1 MSTIDAVLFDVGNV
15 LLEWNPRHLYRQVF
29 RTSDGAPDEERIE
42 WFLANICTTPWHVRH
57 DLGRSPED
65 QTAELVARHPEHKAE
80 IEAFY
85 GRFQEMIPGPLED
98 IVAAKAAMKAAGRR
112 IYGLT
117 NFGAETFRDTRE
129 RFPFLKAFD
138 DVVVSGEEGVIKPD
152 PRIFELCVERFGLAP
167 ERTLF
172 IDDSERNIEAARALG
187 FEVHHFEGPD
197 GCLDRLKRDG
207 LIR

>member
-15 LLEWNPRHLYRQVF
+15 LLEWDPRHLYRRVF
-29 RTSDGAPDEERIE
+29 RSSDGTPDEDRIE
-42 WFLANICTTPWHVRH
+42 WFLENICTTPWHVRH
-57 DLGRSPED
+57 DLGRSPEE

-85 GRFQEMIPGPLED
+85 GRFQEMIPGPLEEV
-98 IVAAKAAMKAAGRR
+98 VAAKAAMKAAGRR

-152 PRIFELCVERFGLAP
+152 PRIFELCIARFGLEP

-172 IDDSERNIEAARALG
+172 IDDSERNIEAADRLG
-187 FEVHHFEGPD
+187 FRTHHFRNQSA
-197 GCLDRLKRDG
+197 CLDTFRNLA
-207 LIR
+207 LI